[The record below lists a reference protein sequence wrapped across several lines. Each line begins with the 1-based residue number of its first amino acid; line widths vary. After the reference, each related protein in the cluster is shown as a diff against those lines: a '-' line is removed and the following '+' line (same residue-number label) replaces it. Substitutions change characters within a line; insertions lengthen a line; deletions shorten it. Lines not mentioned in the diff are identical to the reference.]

1 MGTNRGCLFRACYSK
16 SQPSWLLSGRESKA
30 SREVGKLSGG
40 KSSLYTV
47 TGGFWHSE
55 AGGERSRNET
65 FDLIGSE
72 AYLIFSGWYWIG
84 NRSKK
89 NTEAGNHC
97 PSLDRSG
104 AIAAEFVGQSRIVI
118 YGLAIFCSY
127 SPSLEHEKESVCSQA
142 FLFIIWRNWGPL
154 SSTLTIDYSRSI
166 QQF

>member
-1 MGTNRGCLFRACYSK
+1 MGTEGVYSELAIARVSHHDFYLAENPRQAGK
-16 SQPSWLLSGRESKA
+16 WESFL
-30 SREVGKLSGG
+30 VGKVLYILWLEVIGIVKLEVSAAGMRHLIWLVQ
-40 KSSLYTV
+40 KHIWSSLVGTELE
-47 TGGFWHSE
+47 TG
-55 AGGERSRNET
+55 A
-65 FDLIGSE
+65 
-72 AYLIFSGWYWIG
+72 
-84 NRSKK
+84 KK

-118 YGLAIFCSY
+118 HGLAIFCSY

-154 SSTLTIDYSRSI
+154 SSTLAIDYSRSI